1 MSPRTYRDAA
11 IVLRTYRLA
20 ESDRIVVFLTENHG
34 KVRAVAKGI
43 RRTRSRFGGRL
54 EPLSYVNVQFHRG
67 SSLDVVS
74 QVETIEASSGLYGDL
89 DVMTEASAVLE
100 AVDRLVPDLEPVPQT
115 FRMLLGVRRTL
126 IERPSPLVVPAFLW
140 KLLAAEGVRPELDR
154 CVGCGAVESDD
165 SRFVA
170 FDSVRGGVQCRSCRT
185 GGSIGPEALA
195 LLRDML
201 GGRLALALEAAHDP
215 TGQRLDD
222 PVVNEVADLAT
233 RAFEA
238 HVERR
243 LRSLGIFERH
253 DGPS

>member
-1 MSPRTYRDAA
+1 MTSRLYRDAA
-11 IVLRTYRLA
+11 IVLRTYRLG

-43 RRTRSRFGGRL
+43 RKTRSRFGGRL

-67 SSLDVVS
+67 TNLDVVS
-74 QVETIEASSGLYGDL
+74 QVETIDTSTSLYGDL

-115 FRMLLGVRRTL
+115 FRMLVGVRRTL
-126 IERPSPLVVPAFLW
+126 IEKPSPLVVPAFLW

-154 CVGCGAVESDD
+154 CVGCGSTESGDG
-165 SRFVA
+165 SFVA

-185 GGSIGPEALA
+185 GGSISADALA

-201 GGRLALALEAAHDP
+201 GGKLGVVLDAAYEP
-215 TGQRLDD
+215 SGQRLGD
-222 PVVNEVADLAT
+222 PVVNEVSELAT

-243 LRSLGIFERH
+243 LRSLGIFERP
-253 DGPS
+253 DGP

>member
-1 MSPRTYRDAA
+1 MTSRLYRDAA
-11 IVLRTYRLA
+11 VVLRSYRLG

-43 RRTRSRFGGRL
+43 RKTRSRFGGRL
-54 EPLSYVNVQFHRG
+54 EPLSFVNVQFHRG
-67 SSLDVVS
+67 TNLDVVS
-74 QVETIEASSGLYGDL
+74 QVETIDTSTSLYGDL

-115 FRMLLGVRRTL
+115 FRMLVGVRRTL
-126 IERPSPLVVPAFLW
+126 IEKPSPLVVPAFLW

-154 CVGCGAVESDD
+154 CVGCGATD
-165 SRFVA
+165 SAGGSFVA
-170 FDSVRGGVQCRSCRT
+170 FDTVRGGVQCRSCRT
-185 GGSIGPEALA
+185 GGTISSDALG

-201 GGRLALALEAAHDP
+201 GGRLSTVLDAAYEP
-215 TGQRLDD
+215 SGQRLGD
-222 PVVNEVADLAT
+222 PVVNEVAELAT

-243 LRSLGIFERH
+243 LRSLGIFERA
-253 DGPS
+253 DGP

>member
-1 MSPRTYRDAA
+1 MASRLYRDAA
-11 IVLRTYRLA
+11 IVLRTYRLG

-43 RRTRSRFGGRL
+43 RKTRSRFGGRL
-54 EPLSYVNVQFHRG
+54 EPLSHVNVQFHRG
-67 SSLDVVS
+67 TNLDVVS
-74 QVETIEASSGLYGDL
+74 QVETIDASTGLYGDL

-115 FRMLLGVRRTL
+115 FRMLVGVRRTL
-126 IERPSPLVVPAFLW
+126 IDKPSPLVVPAFLW

-154 CVGCGAVESDD
+154 CVGCGAAESADAP
-165 SRFVA
+165 FVA

-185 GGSIGPEALA
+185 GGTISAGGLA

-201 GGRLALALEAAHDP
+201 GGRLGAVLDAAYEP
-215 TGQRLDD
+215 GGQRLGD
-222 PVVNEVADLAT
+222 PVVNEVAELAT

-243 LRSLGIFERH
+243 LRSLGIFERS
-253 DGPS
+253 DGG